1 MILSDSN
8 TGNFIITGGKR
19 YSYFAGNNYLGLANH
34 PAVKEAAIN
43 SVRDFGTCFSASR
56 QTTGTSALHLQLEKE
71 LSDFKEKEDSV
82 IFASGYLGNRILL
95 YALRER
101 YSAIFMDEF
110 SHPSI
115 TDGIPHELTGIF
127 RYNHLDPDHL
137 ETLLQQFKT
146 EKPLIITDGVFALT
160 GEIAPLDRIYKVAL
174 RYNSL
179 IVVDDAHS
187 TGVLGRKGK
196 GTPEYFDL
204 DKKAGIY
211 QSDTLSKALG
221 SYGGFISAD
230 KDLIDLIR
238 KESPVYKA
246 STSLP
251 PPVVAAG
258 LESLKILTGSPG
270 LRVRLLE
277 LAGIIRRELISMG
290 FNTSQSNT
298 QIIPLIMPSGRAAS
312 DLSAFLRENN
322 IVVPVMDYPVLQKNS
337 MLRIAVSAV
346 HTIDQIDD
354 LLEKLKNWK
363 MHYGKAYC

>member
-1 MILSDSN
+1 MILSGSEP
-8 TGNFIITGGKR
+8 GNFIISGGKR

-34 PAVKEAAIN
+34 PAVKAAAIN
-43 SVRDFGTCFSASR
+43 SIKDFGTSFSASR
-56 QTTGTSALHLQLEKE
+56 QTTGTSSLHLQLEKE

-95 YALRER
+95 HALRER
-101 YSAIFMDEF
+101 YSAIFMDEY

-115 TDGIPHELTGIF
+115 SDGIPNEMIGLF
-127 RYNHLDPDHL
+127 RYNHLDAEHL

-146 EKPLIITDGVFALT
+146 SKPLIITDGVFALT
-160 GEIAPLDRIYKVAL
+160 GEIAPLDRIYQVAT
-174 RYNSL
+174 RHNSL
-179 IVVDDAHS
+179 LVVDDAHS
-187 TGVLGRKGK
+187 TGVLGKKGK
-196 GTPEYFDL
+196 GTPEYFNL
-204 DKKAGIY
+204 DKTAGIY

-221 SYGGFISAD
+221 SYGGFISAE
-230 KDLIDLIR
+230 KDLVDLIR

-251 PPVVAAG
+251 PPVVAAA
-258 LESLKILTGSPG
+258 LESLKIVTGNPE

-298 QIIPLIMPSGRAAS
+298 QIIPLIMPSLDAAS
-312 DLSAFLRENN
+312 DLSAFLRGNN
-322 IVVPVMDYPVLQKNS
+322 IIVPVMDYPVLQKNS

-346 HTIDQIDD
+346 HTINQIDD
-354 LLEKLKNWK
+354 LLEKMKKWK
-363 MHYGKAYC
+363 MNYGKAYS

>member
-1 MILSDSN
+1 MILSDSEP
-8 TGNFIITGGKR
+8 GNFVLSGGER

-43 SVRDFGTCFSASR
+43 SIKNFGTGFSASR
-56 QTTGTSALHLQLEKE
+56 QTTGTSTLHLQLEMQ
-71 LSDFKEKEDSV
+71 LSAFKEKEDSV

-95 YALRER
+95 RALRDR
-101 YSAIFMDEF
+101 YTAIFMDEY

-115 TDGIPHELTGIF
+115 SDGIPHEMISLF
-127 RYNHLDPDHL
+127 RYNHLDTDHL
-137 ETLLQQFKT
+137 ETLLEQFKT
-146 EKPLIITDGVFALT
+146 AKPLIITDGVFALT
-160 GEIAPLDRIYKVAL
+160 GEIAPLDKIYPVAL
-174 RYNSL
+174 RHNSL
-179 IVVDDAHS
+179 LVVDDAHS
-187 TGVLGRKGK
+187 TGVLGKKGK
-196 GTPEYFDL
+196 GTPEYFNL
-204 DKKAGIY
+204 DKTAGIY

-238 KESPVYKA
+238 KESPVYRA

-258 LESLKILTGSPG
+258 LESLKILTGSPE

-277 LAGIIRRELISMG
+277 LAVIIRRELISMG
-290 FNTSQSNT
+290 FNTSQSKT
-298 QIIPLIMPSGRAAS
+298 QIIPLIMPSVQAAS

-322 IVVPVMDYPVLQKNS
+322 IIVPVIDYPLLQKNS

-346 HTIDQIDD
+346 HTINQIDD
-354 LLEKLKNWK
+354 LLEKLKKWK
-363 MHYGKAYC
+363 MHYGKAYN